1 MVLEYCAVRRC
12 CLSAP
17 GANHP
22 RQVTT
27 IVDRFTPSPEAVRH
41 GRRVVDSLGESHDRG
56 LGAVGGQVIDGA
68 LAEAAMRT
76 LAKMEGPT

>member
-1 MVLEYCAVRRC
+1 MALESCAVRRC

-27 IVDRFTPSPEAVRH
+27 IVDRLTPSPDAVRH
-41 GRRVVDSLGESHDRG
+41 GQCVVDSLGESHDRG
-56 LGAVGGQVIDGA
+56 LGAVGGQMIDGA
-68 LAEAAMRT
+68 PAEAARRT